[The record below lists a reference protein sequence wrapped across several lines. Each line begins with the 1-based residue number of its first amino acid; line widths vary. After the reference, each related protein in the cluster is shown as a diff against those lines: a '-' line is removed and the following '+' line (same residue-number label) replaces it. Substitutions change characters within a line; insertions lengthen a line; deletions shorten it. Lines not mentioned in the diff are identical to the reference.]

1 MIRVFWAFQFDGCF
15 DLCSFYILC
24 VYAGRYSMIHL
35 DLISVCFYDFVN
47 YPFRISYLFSK
58 LRPLHTVTGT
68 LHTT

>member
-24 VYAGRYSMIHL
+24 VYAGRYNMIHL

-47 YPFRISYLFSK
+47 YLCSVLLIYL
-58 LRPLHTVTGT
+58 VN
-68 LHTT
+68 